1 MRHRVSREPRV
12 HIALHTNTRAH
23 ETHATPGVACVLT
36 LQRTA
41 SHCNT
46 LQRALQCVQC
56 AHSILVGVACVLTL
70 QRTASHYNTLQ
81 RVLQCIQCAH
91 NILEGVACVLTLQ
104 HTVFSVHT
112 TF

>member
-12 HIALHTNTRAH
+12 HIALHTNTRVHA
-23 ETHATPGVACVLT
+23 TPATPGVACVL
-36 LQRTA
+36 
-41 SHCNT
+41 
-46 LQRALQCVQC
+46 
-56 AHSILVGVACVLTL
+56 IL

-104 HTVFSVHT
+104 RTVFSVHT